1 MSRLGGVECGSQY
14 VLEQLRLFKQV
25 SHKIRSCLVAGREE
39 VVSPTAVCRTFMD
52 AFDMEKAGESGSTDS
67 GIFPGEAPSA
77 DSPGGAARS
86 SSRNGRD
93 CPFIETADG
102 WCVEY
107 YEKECEVLMCMT
119 P

>member
-1 MSRLGGVECGSQY
+1 
-14 VLEQLRLFKQV
+14 
-25 SHKIRSCLVAGREE
+25 
-39 VVSPTAVCRTFMD
+39 MD
-52 AFDMEKAGESGSTDS
+52 AFDIEKAGESGSTDS

-86 SSRNGRD
+86 NSRNGRD

-107 YEKECEVLMCMT
+107 YEKECEVRVKLRDVFMYVSSETLCELNYMYISQGT
-119 P
+119 LCYNIYNISLQVIATYIAVY